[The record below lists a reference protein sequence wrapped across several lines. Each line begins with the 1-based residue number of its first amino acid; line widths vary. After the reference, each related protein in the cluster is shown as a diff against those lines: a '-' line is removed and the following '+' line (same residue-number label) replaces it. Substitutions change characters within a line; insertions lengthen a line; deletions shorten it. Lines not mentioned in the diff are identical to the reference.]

1 MKQIRYVSPTGM
13 LGVGFSEDH
22 FRAALTPETAFI
34 GCDSGSTDGG
44 PAYLGANKFFFS
56 RDAIK
61 RDMRI
66 LVTGARSIR
75 KPLLIGSCGG
85 SGGNWNLQWMWEIV
99 QEIAREEDL
108 HFRTAL
114 IQAEPDR
121 EVLVRKWR
129 EGRIRPLANAPEID
143 EQTLRDT
150 DRIVAMMG
158 TDPYIAALE
167 AGADVV
173 LAGRSS
179 DAALFA
185 AIPIQQGFDPGLSW
199 HAAKIMECGGA
210 AVTQMKK
217 PEGMICTLRE
227 RDFILEPVSPHQQ
240 CSPTSIASHAL
251 YETANP
257 YRMQEPGGVMDLE
270 GAHYEAVS
278 DRAVRVSGSAWHPGP
293 YTVKLEGAKLAG
305 YQAQVLGGVRDPV
318 ILQQFDSWLDG
329 IKDSIRENVD
339 EVFRRPMAGEY
350 EMHYKVY
357 GRDAV
362 LGEREPLR
370 QEIGHEVGLL
380 MIALAPTEAMAYTI
394 AAQAAHMALH
404 RAVPQWQGLVSNLA
418 FPVAPH
424 ITPLGPTYRF
434 ALNHAVELDH
444 PLEFH
449 QPRIEEI

>member
-1 MKQIRYVSPTGM
+1 MQQIRYVSPTGM

-22 FRAALTPETAFI
+22 FRAALTPDVAFI

-56 RDAIK
+56 REAVK

-66 LVTGARSIR
+66 LVTGARSIQV
-75 KPLLIGSCGG
+75 PLLIGSCGG
-85 SGGNWNLQWMWEIV
+85 SGGDWNLQWMWEIV

-114 IQAEPDR
+114 VPAEPAR
-121 EVLVRKWR
+121 EVLMRKYR
-129 EGRIRPLANAPEID
+129 EGRIRALPAAPVID
-143 EQTLRDT
+143 EGVLRDT
-150 DRIVAMMG
+150 GRIVAMMG
-158 TDPYIAALE
+158 TAPYIAALR

-179 DAALFA
+179 DAAIFA
-185 AIPIQQGFDPGLSW
+185 AIPVDRGFDPGLSW

-217 PEGMICTLRE
+217 PEGMICTVRE
-227 RDFILEPVSPHQQ
+227 SDFVLEPVSPHQQ

-257 YRMQEPGGVMDLE
+257 YQMHEPGGMMDLTD
-270 GAHYEAVS
+270 ARYEAIS
-278 DRAVRVSGSAWHPGP
+278 DRAVRVSGSAWRDEP
-293 YTVKLEGAKLAG
+293 YTVKLEGARLAG
-305 YQAQVLGGVRDPV
+305 YQAQVLGGIRDPV
-318 ILQQFDSWLDG
+318 ILQQFEPWLEG
-329 IKDSIRENVD
+329 IKHSIAENVD
-339 EVFRRPMAGEY
+339 AVFGRPMAGEY

-362 LGEREPLR
+362 LGAREPFR
-370 QEIGHEVGLL
+370 HEVGHELGLL
-380 MIALAPTEAMAYTI
+380 MVALAPTQEMAYTI

-418 FPVAPH
+418 FPFAPH
-424 ITPLGPTYRF
+424 ITSLGPTYRF
-434 ALNHAVELDH
+434 ALNHVVELDD
-444 PLEFH
+444 PMELYAV
-449 QPRIEEI
+449 RMEEI

>member
-227 RDFILEPVSPHQQ
+227 HDFILEPVSPHQQ

>member
-22 FRAALTPETAFI
+22 FRAALTPDTAFI

-56 RDAIK
+56 RAAIK

-99 QEIAREEDL
+99 QEIAREEGL

-114 IQAEPDR
+114 IAAEPDR
-121 EVLVRKWR
+121 DALVRKWR
-129 EGRIRPLANAPEID
+129 EGRIRPLANAPAID

-185 AIPIQQGFDPGLSW
+185 AIPIQQGFDPGLCW

-217 PEGMICTLRE
+217 PEGMICTVRE
-227 RDFILEPVSPHQQ
+227 SDFVLEPVSPHQQ

-257 YRMQEPGGVMDLE
+257 YRMAEPGGVMDLE
-270 GAHYEAVS
+270 GARYEAV
-278 DRAVRVSGSAWHPGP
+278 DERAVRVSGSAWHPGP

-339 EVFRRPMAGEY
+339 EVFGRPMAGEY

-370 QEIGHEVGLL
+370 GDIGHEVGLL
-380 MIALAPTEAMAYTI
+380 MVALAPTEAMAYTI

-434 ALNHAVELDH
+434 ALNHVVELDH